1 MTAPLGAVIF
11 IYFCYIL
18 NMGETINIEY
28 EEFKKYLDKK
38 EKKLKLFVNF
48 DLDENIDEVLKEL
61 NNKEII
67 F

>member
-1 MTAPLGAVIF
+1 
-11 IYFCYIL
+11 
-18 NMGETINIEY
+18 MGEKINKEY

-38 EKKLKLFVNF
+38 EQKIKLLVNF
-48 DLDENIDEVLKEL
+48 DLDDNIDEVIEEL

>member
-1 MTAPLGAVIF
+1 
-11 IYFCYIL
+11 
-18 NMGETINIEY
+18 MGEKINKEY

-38 EKKLKLFVNF
+38 EQKLKLLVSF
-48 DLDENIDEVLKEL
+48 DLDDNIDEVIEEL

>member
-1 MTAPLGAVIF
+1 
-11 IYFCYIL
+11 
-18 NMGETINIEY
+18 MGEKINKEY

-38 EKKLKLFVNF
+38 EQKIKLLVKF
-48 DLDENIDEVLKEL
+48 DLNDNIDKVLEEL

>member
-1 MTAPLGAVIF
+1 
-11 IYFCYIL
+11 
-18 NMGETINIEY
+18 MGEKINKEY

-38 EKKLKLFVNF
+38 EQKLKLLVKF
-48 DLDENIDEVLKEL
+48 DLDDNIDEVIEQL

>member
-1 MTAPLGAVIF
+1 
-11 IYFCYIL
+11 
-18 NMGETINIEY
+18 MGEKINKEY

-38 EKKLKLFVNF
+38 DQKLKLLIDFE
-48 DLDENIDEVLKEL
+48 LDSDIDKVLDEL